1 MTVLDDIN
9 LPISREDT
17 GYILASIAPGTR
29 ANYET
34 VLKKFVS
41 WCKRS
46 RENPE
51 NLSTTTIKRYN
62 DKISFAELPMLFKKP
77 NL

>member
-1 MTVLDDIN
+1 MAVLDDIN
-9 LPISREDT
+9 LPISRDDT

-34 VLKKFVS
+34 VLKKFVN
-41 WCKRS
+41 WCRRS
-46 RENPE
+46 GENPE

-62 DKISFAELPMLFKKP
+62 DKISFTEISIFFEKEAK
-77 NL
+77 